1 MTLQTV
7 NFGSASD
14 GSQGDTARAA
24 FGKINSNFSD
34 TTNAASRLV
43 GTAAGQVMEVGA
55 FGLGKN
61 VDLRGQNASKASGT
75 PTDVVAFGLR
85 SGLAEGGP
93 NGLAIPGLAGT
104 AYGCLTYDVQWNDL
118 AALPAVTRRFQTG
131 DRCFV
136 SSASSSTAWTAWREV
151 VIAGGSPTLGTVNLT
166 GGLNLSVAGAS
177 STLAISGE
185 AGQFRYIGFR
195 TAGNARWDLGMNTDS
210 EAGNNAGSN
219 FYLNRFNDSGAFID
233 RPLLIDRANGETR
246 LTRAAVA
253 GPLRPGQYT
262 LASLPSA
269 SAFSG
274 YEIDVTDASGGA
286 KRCRSDG
293 SNWKILNTT
302 TTVS

>member
-1 MTLQTV
+1 MTIQTV

-24 FGKINSNFSD
+24 FGKLNQNFADQS
-34 TTNAASRLV
+34 NAASRLV
-43 GTAAGQVMEVGA
+43 GTAAGNLMEVGA

-61 VDLRGQNASKASGT
+61 ADWRGQNAGKAAGT

-85 SGLAEGGP
+85 KGIAEGGP
-93 NGLAIPGLAGT
+93 NGLAIPGLTGT

-118 AALPAVTRRFQTG
+118 TALTAVTRTFQTS

-136 SSASSSTAWTAWREV
+136 SSAATATAWTAWREV
-151 VIAGGSPTLGTVNLT
+151 VFSGDSPSFASVNLSA
-166 GGLNLSVAGAS
+166 GLNLSTTTGD
-177 STLAISGE
+177 STLSVSGK
-185 AGQFRYIGFR
+185 AGQFRLMRMSTLGSP
-195 TAGNARWDLGMNTDS
+195 RWDMGANNDAES
-210 EAGNNAGSN
+210 GSNAGSN
-219 FYLNRFNDSGAFID
+219 FYIHRFSDAASFLD
-233 RPLLIDRANGETR
+233 RPFAIDRATGETR
-246 LTRAAVA
+246 LTRATVS

-269 SAFSG
+269 SAFTG

-293 SNWKILNTT
+293 TNWKILNTT